1 MVPKW
6 MGPYRITNLKDNKLA
21 QLRNLKTQFVM
32 ANLISVDR
40 LKLYKEASAPP
51 NKKACCEDEE
61 SPENQIDNIPIE
73 EVDVQSQED
82 MDQEELSTELLPRV
96 LNCGNLVPSKKRRV
110 KKVRYL

>member
-21 QLRNLKTQFVM
+21 QLCNLKTRFVM

-40 LKLYKEASAPP
+40 LKFYKETSAPP

-61 SPENQIDNIPIE
+61 SLDNISIE

-110 KKVRYL
+110 KNVRYLQL

>member
-21 QLRNLKTQFVM
+21 QLCNLKTQFVM

-61 SPENQIDNIPIE
+61 SLENQIDLLRKWMCSHKKIWIRKNYLLNYY
-73 EVDVQSQED
+73 QE
-82 MDQEELSTELLPRV
+82 
-96 LNCGNLVPSKKRRV
+96 
-110 KKVRYL
+110 YLTVVT